1 MVTIA
6 YSAKNRAQYCRVE
19 PDESEHHITF
29 TILLSSDKSS
39 MRTHNCTT
47 AANPILQEAE
57 DSTEYVHS
65 KKLVL
70 SISTVGEICGLKQAE
85 TKPGIYLCVHGEVI
99 HGDAN

>member
-6 YSAKNRAQYCRVE
+6 YPAKNRAQYCRVE

-39 MRTHNCTT
+39 MRCHNCTT

-65 KKLVL
+65 KKLVKY
-70 SISTVGEICGLKQAE
+70 INCGRNMWLETSRNQARH
-85 TKPGIYLCVHGEVI
+85 IFVC
-99 HGDAN
+99 AW